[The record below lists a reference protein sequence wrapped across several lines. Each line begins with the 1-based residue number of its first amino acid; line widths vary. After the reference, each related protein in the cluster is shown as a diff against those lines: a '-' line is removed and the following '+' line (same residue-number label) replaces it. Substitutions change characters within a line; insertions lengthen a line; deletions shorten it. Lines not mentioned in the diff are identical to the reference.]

1 MQKKKTNQVFLV
13 GKVVEKAV
21 YSHKVNKKQ
30 FYSTKIKV
38 VRRSGIED
46 VIPVLIPKCLCNVE
60 ELFGQRLRITG
71 SYRSYNDYYD
81 GKKRHLILSVLADEL
96 EILDDK
102 QESLEENN
110 IFLDGYICK

>member
-13 GKVVEKAV
+13 GEVVEKAV

-46 VIPVLIPKCLCNVE
+46 VIPLLIPKSLCNVE

-81 GKKRHLILSVLADEL
+81 GQKRHLIL
-96 EILDDK
+96 K
-102 QESLEENN
+102 
-110 IFLDGYICK
+110 IFQKN